1 MADSR
6 LRDEPGAGDRS
17 PINPAPRVYLETSP
31 AGGWVV
37 RLEDHPVPISR
48 HDTEEEAESR
58 AAAYRRGLERAGSS
72 QSAPSG
78 AAARVATAWRRR
90 EDDGPVFSPGHPL

>member
-1 MADSR
+1 VADGR

-17 PINPAPRVYLETSP
+17 LINPAPRVYVEMSP

-37 RLEDHPVPISR
+37 RLEDHSVPISR

-58 AAAYRRGLERAGSS
+58 AASYRRGLERAGNS
-72 QSAPSG
+72 
-78 AAARVATAWRRR
+78 
-90 EDDGPVFSPGHPL
+90 